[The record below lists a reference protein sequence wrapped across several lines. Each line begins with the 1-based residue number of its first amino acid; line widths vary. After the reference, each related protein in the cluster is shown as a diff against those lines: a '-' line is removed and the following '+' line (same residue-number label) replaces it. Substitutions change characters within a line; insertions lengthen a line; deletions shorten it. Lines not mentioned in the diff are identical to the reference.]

1 MWCYCCY
8 ILQRGCRAWARPRA
22 VPSDV
27 PYAKTQPRISRRRT
41 AWSEWWHGGVPP
53 EPYSTC
59 ISNLLSIGL
68 AGYPSAQRPAIKYSS
83 NKCHKAFPTQVKLLL
98 GGVAYSGVC
107 LVADVAGA
115 VVTALAV
122 TELLQKW
129 HFPIK
134 YYYPFHST
142 LLCHDQARHG
152 VLSIRSHW
160 CAE

>member
-8 ILQRGCRAWARPRA
+8 ILWWGCRASARPRA

-27 PYAKTQPRISRRRT
+27 PYAKTQRRIGRRRM
-41 AWSEWWHGGVPP
+41 AWSEWWHGSVPP

-59 ISNLLSIGL
+59 ISKLLSIGL

-83 NKCHKAFPTQVKLLL
+83 NKCHKAFLTQVKLLL
-98 GGVAYSGVC
+98 GGIAYGSVC
-107 LVADVAGA
+107 LAADVPGA
-115 VVTALAV
+115 AIPALVVA
-122 TELLQKW
+122 ELLQKW

-134 YYYPFHST
+134 DHYAFPST

-152 VLSIRSHW
+152 VLSIRSQW
-160 CAE
+160 WAE